1 MMQHSLSDT
10 YLLASKVK
18 SRLTKEAV
26 KSNVNL
32 RVLVCQANLLDNL
45 IDYLNSSTDESNT
58 SSNNNSDTEEDKLEN
73 NNNNNN
79 NKNVESK
86 VSFDDIE
93 EGDLSV
99 TVHQERENQHDS
111 KTKITTSEILLSDDE
126 EQDDDGDHN
135 NSEIT
140 DAMEISR
147 LNKLS
152 HIEDNTSFE
161 EYYEYDDSSDDDSD
175 YESDYEYVYEDV
187 SSDEG
192 EDEEDEEER
201 LSESKLELQVDN
213 EEEEEDEDE
222 DVEYS
227 TDVRLNLTRCH
238 SQNED
243 SNLARLQKTSNLYL
257 APEKSVLQSTE
268 DLGLSRLNSLMDEE
282 QIEEIEEEEI
292 ESDTNH
298 HDLPSLSYCSSA
310 SSSDIEDNESDDHSH
325 HHHHHHHHHNHNNQT
340 KDTINDNKQS
350 KNINSNIYPAVEEC
364 DLGDINELTK
374 MYGQTNAPQPHL
386 VYA

>member
-45 IDYLNSSTDESNT
+45 IDYLNSSTDDSSSSS
-58 SSNNNSDTEEDKLEN
+58 SSNNNSDTEEDKLEKN
-73 NNNNNN
+73 DS
-79 NKNVESK
+79 NKN

-93 EGDLSV
+93 GESSV
-99 TVHQERENQHDS
+99 TLHQEREVQQDS
-111 KTKITTSEILLSDDE
+111 KTKITTSEIILSDDE
-126 EQDDDGDHN
+126 EQDDDG
-135 NSEIT
+135 SEVT
-140 DAMEISR
+140 DAMQLSR
-147 LNKLS
+147 LDKLNNA
-152 HIEDNTSFE
+152 EDNSSFE

-192 EDEEDEEER
+192 EYEEGAEVR
-201 LSESKLELQVDN
+201 LCESKSKSQIHNEETN
-213 EEEEEDEDE
+213 EEEEDDDDE

-243 SNLARLQKTSNLYL
+243 SNSARLQKTSNLYL
-257 APEKSVLQSTE
+257 APQKSV
-268 DLGLSRLNSLMDEE
+268 
-282 QIEEIEEEEI
+282 
-292 ESDTNH
+292 
-298 HDLPSLSYCSSA
+298 
-310 SSSDIEDNESDDHSH
+310 
-325 HHHHHHHHHNHNNQT
+325 
-340 KDTINDNKQS
+340 
-350 KNINSNIYPAVEEC
+350 
-364 DLGDINELTK
+364 
-374 MYGQTNAPQPHL
+374 
-386 VYA
+386 

>member
-73 NNNNNN
+73 NNNN
-79 NKNVESK
+79 KNVESK

-126 EQDDDGDHN
+126 EQDDDSDHN

-192 EDEEDEEER
+192 EDEEDEEQI
-201 LSESKLELQVDN
+201 LSESKLESQVDN
-213 EEEEEDEDE
+213 EEEEDEDE

-268 DLGLSRLNSLMDEE
+268 DLGLSRLNSLIDEE

-310 SSSDIEDNESDDHSH
+310 SSSDIEDNESDDHS

>member
-1 MMQHSLSDT
+1 MQHSLSDT

-45 IDYLNSSTDESNT
+45 IDYLNSSTDDSSSSS

-73 NNNNNN
+73 NNS
-79 NKNVESK
+79 NKNVG
-86 VSFDDIE
+86 FDDIE
-93 EGDLSV
+93 GESLSSSSSPSV
-99 TVHQERENQHDS
+99 TLHQEREVQHDS
-111 KTKITTSEILLSDDE
+111 KTKITTSEIILSDDE
-126 EQDDDGDHN
+126 EQDDDG
-135 NSEIT
+135 SEVT
-140 DAMEISR
+140 NAMELSR
-147 LNKLS
+147 LDKLNNV
-152 HIEDNTSFE
+152 EDNSSFE

-192 EDEEDEEER
+192 EYEEGAEVR
-201 LSESKLELQVDN
+201 LCESKSKSQHNGEAN
-213 EEEEEDEDE
+213 EEEDDE

-243 SNLARLQKTSNLYL
+243 SNSARLQKTSNLYL
-257 APEKSVLQSTE
+257 APQKSILLQSTE

-282 QIEEIEEEEI
+282 EIEEEQIEEEEV
-292 ESDTNH
+292 ESDSNH

-310 SSSDIEDNESDDHSH
+310 SSSDIEDNESEDHPNHQHHPH
-325 HHHHHHHHHNHNNQT
+325 HHHSHNHQT
-340 KDTINDNKQS
+340 KDTTNDNKES
-350 KNINSNIYPAVEEC
+350 KKINSNIYPAVEEC

-374 MYGQTNAPQPHL
+374 MYGQTNVPQPHL